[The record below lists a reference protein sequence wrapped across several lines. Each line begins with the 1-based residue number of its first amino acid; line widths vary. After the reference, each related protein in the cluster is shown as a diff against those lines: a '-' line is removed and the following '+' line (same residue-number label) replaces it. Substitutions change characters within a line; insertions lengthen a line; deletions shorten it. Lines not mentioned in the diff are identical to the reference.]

1 MRLKQIASRG
11 ILLDQHHK
19 ITPGQRYTRG
29 GRGGQS
35 NSNVSV
41 CVCVLIHWRFAS
53 VKYTLHSV

>member
-19 ITPGQRYTRG
+19 ITPGQRCTG
-29 GRGGQS
+29 GGGAS